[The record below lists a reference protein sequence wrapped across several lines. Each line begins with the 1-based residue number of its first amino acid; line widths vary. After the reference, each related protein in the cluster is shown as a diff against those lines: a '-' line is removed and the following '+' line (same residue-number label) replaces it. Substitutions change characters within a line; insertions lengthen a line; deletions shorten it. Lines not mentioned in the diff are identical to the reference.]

1 MSPTRAEFHVLL
13 ALLDGPR
20 HGYGLMQDVDELSG
34 GRLQIGPGTL
44 YTAIKRL
51 RTARLISE
59 TDAAGDERRRCYKL
73 TRKGRGV
80 AEEEAQRLSELV
92 RARAQTRAAAVDV
105 MTAERVYARCCISI
119 LARSA
124 RSTAARCSQRSAR
137 CAARFDGSAAAL
149 LDASSLSRHVCAAGA

>member
-1 MSPTRAEFHVLL
+1 MPTRAEFHVLL
-13 ALLDGPR
+13 ALMGGPR
-20 HGYGLMQDVDELSG
+20 HGYGLMQDVEELSG

-92 RARAQTRAAAVDV
+92 R
-105 MTAERVYARCCISI
+105 
-119 LARSA
+119 LARK
-124 RSTAARCSQRSAR
+124 RGLLPSTTS
-137 CAARFDGSAAAL
+137 
-149 LDASSLSRHVCAAGA
+149 